1 MDCAETIQQNN
12 FNLAKAL
19 VTQID
24 YLASS
29 QADAMC
35 KVTTF
40 FAETMAHRIFRV
52 YPQSPIDHSFSGML
66 YIHFY
71 ETRPDA
77 IENVL
82 LVVKQMKPKI
92 VTVVEQKVNHNGSSR
107 RSEG

>member
-24 YLASS
+24 YLAGS
-29 QADAMC
+29 QADDMC
-35 KVTTF
+35 K
-40 FAETMAHRIFRV
+40 
-52 YPQSPIDHSFSGML
+52 
-66 YIHFY
+66 IHFY
-71 ETRPDA
+71 ETRPEA

-82 LVVKQMKPKI
+82 LVVKQMKLKI
-92 VTVVEQKVNHNGSSR
+92 VTVVEQEVNHNGPSR